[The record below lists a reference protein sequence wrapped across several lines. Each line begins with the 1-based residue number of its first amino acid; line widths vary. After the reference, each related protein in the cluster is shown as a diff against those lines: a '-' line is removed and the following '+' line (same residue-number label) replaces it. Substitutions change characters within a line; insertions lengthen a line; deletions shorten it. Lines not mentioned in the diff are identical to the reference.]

1 MCVALCIIRH
11 ILILTFVNRVHMNF
25 KDPIY
30 DYIDV
35 EEEFEDIVKNPYFQ
49 RLNKVKQL
57 ALLYVV
63 YPSAKH
69 DQLTHSLGAY
79 HLAKKVMDNK
89 KFESTSEEKFEIKAA
104 AMLHDV
110 GHGPYSHLWENIVPE
125 YDHEKITIDI
135 INKIFKLPNVAK
147 VIEKKHRFSKI
158 ISSVI
163 DVDKLDYMARDSY
176 FSGSSYGL
184 SDTIRIVNNLSFV
197 DDKLFI
203 PTKAVGTVE
212 HVLVSRNMLYRSVYW
227 NSKSIAK
234 SILLTNILK
243 RAKEIKDEI
252 YIDEIFAKMLENKFD
267 LDDFLDMNDVI
278 IDYHLQK
285 WKKVKDKI
293 LNDLIKRFFSYDGFN
308 CMSTRWKKLDVD
320 NIKSE
325 IAKNY
330 DINYYFKEINLRK
343 TIYEDEIY
351 VQDLDKNLIELSKYS
366 DIIKLKDQ
374 LEIRQKFI
382 VGPKEI
388 VN

>member
-1 MCVALCIIRH
+1 MCVSLCIIRH

-69 DQLTHSLGAY
+69 DRLTHSLGAY

-285 WKKVKDKI
+285 GKKVKDKI

-330 DINYYFKEINLRK
+330 DINYYFKEIKLRK